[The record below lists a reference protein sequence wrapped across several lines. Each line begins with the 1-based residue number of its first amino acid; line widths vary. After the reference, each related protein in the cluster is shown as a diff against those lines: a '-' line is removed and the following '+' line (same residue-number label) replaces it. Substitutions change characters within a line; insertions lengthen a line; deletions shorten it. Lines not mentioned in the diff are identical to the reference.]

1 MKTIKVIF
9 TIAILL
15 SGSVLVSA
23 PAPPAPAAAGGGG
36 GPVCWPPPCVPIDG
50 GISFLIVA
58 GAAYGAKKLK
68 DSRKKTEAS
77 S

>member
-23 PAPPAPAAAGGGG
+23 PAPAAAGGGG